1 MDRCKGCSED
11 LGNKLTITAILGE
24 LICNSCAAK
33 KYSVRKLQECAEE
46 VVPADIGI
54 EAHECFWCG
63 DECEELHKTNIG
75 YLCGT
80 CVLAIQS
87 RGEELW

>member
-1 MDRCKGCSED
+1 MKCPYCQTD
-11 LGNKLTITAILGE
+11 LGSKKSITAIHGTLLCNDCADQQYSEQE
-24 LICNSCAAK
+24 LMDFSEWV
-33 KYSVRKLQECAEE
+33 S
-46 VVPADIGI
+46 PADIGI

-75 YLCGT
+75 YLCGI

>member
-1 MDRCKGCSED
+1 MKCPYCQTY
-11 LGNKLTITAILGE
+11 LGSKKSITAIHGTL
-24 LICNSCAAK
+24 LCNSCAAK
-33 KYSVRKLQECAEE
+33 KYSARKLQECAEE

-87 RGEELW
+87 RGEEIW